1 MGRIGFGIG
10 FRCML
15 IAVACCSLA
24 TAFSQTPA
32 SASNSRKKPP
42 SRTTASADST
52 SQQLLFQQLKRLNET
67 WGVYF
72 LFSDPDFGDRKVETA
87 DVQGDNVDQI
97 LSRLLNKTGLGFRKL
112 NDKTYVIIASQESV
126 SRQNGSKTNALYELP
141 FQQHIDGTNPTGLI
155 KGKVVNTQ
163 GIAIPDV
170 SIVVKG
176 KQQGTL
182 TTTDGNFVLSID
194 KGDIIELSFIGFQ
207 KKEIVF
213 DPAAGRSLT
222 IVMTPTESK
231 LDEVVIT
238 ALGVR
243 KENRALGYSVNT
255 VHARDLTAAG
265 NTNFASALYGR
276 APGLRVTTAPGGA
289 TSAVQVQVRGL
300 SSLNFNAQPMF
311 IVDGVVIR
319 NINEKGVDGINNNGY
334 WNDQRIRG
342 NGILDINPMDIEQL
356 TVLKGAS
363 ATALYGSEAAAG
375 VVVITTKKGVKKP
388 GFGIEINYSGS
399 VEKAAFLPKF
409 QNVYGPGFDRSMNL
423 AEGATA
429 EGWIPLDTD
438 GDGIFES
445 YRPNFNAY
453 AQFGPEMKGQ
463 MVPWWDGTQRRYSPQ
478 PDNYKNLYRTGFNS
492 AVNAAISN
500 HTEKVNYRVSFTRN
514 DYKGI
519 QQGGQLQRNTVH
531 LNSNYKINEKIS
543 ADIVTSYFNSKVQN
557 RPLQQ
562 NRIYSS
568 YLGFFSRAED
578 MDVVFNK
585 YKTSADY
592 KWVPWNQSQRNPA
605 EALRY
610 NTKTELLDFLWTQ
623 LRNREVEEQDRI
635 LSSITL
641 NYAIAPALKLRARF
655 GNDFTSL
662 RTDTKRYNEYPIA
675 FNGTNSTGA
684 YGISD
689 GRYAIVYG
697 DALLSFTRKA
707 WKDFTYSIN
716 GGYQVRKEKYQDQQ
730 SFTSGGLLKENWF
743 SLENSFGPITATANH
758 SELLKYAFL
767 GFFNLS
773 YKQYFYL
780 EATARQE
787 YSSTLPPGNNKY
799 FYPSVN
805 AAFIVSE
812 AFNLLSFL
820 KYAKI
825 RSSFGMVGN
834 APPAYA
840 SAITYAQTTIPTVNG
855 PVGSLSA
862 QQYAGNNNIRPEN
875 KYEFEVGFET
885 RMFNNRFGFD
895 LTYYNNRTVNQVIQV
910 SLPVSTGALSKL
922 VNAGELGSR
931 GLELS
936 LYAIPIATRNF
947 KWNVGFNTAFD
958 NTTVKRLTSE
968 VKQLVF
974 YQAEQNAIRIVAD
987 EGGKVG
993 NIYVN
998 PRLTDDAGNYI
1009 IGANGLYVIDNT
1021 RYKKVGNVMPVATG
1035 GITHSLS
1042 YKNFSLDLL
1051 VDYRIGGKMISAPM
1065 KYKIGTGQYES
1076 TLKYRN
1082 EANGGLPYYIDGAGI
1097 KHLLP
1102 SHGSV
1107 SPDGSAVYHD
1117 GIILDGV
1124 NGNKIKNT
1132 TIVDAAY
1139 YYSNMFAWG
1148 SSSLN
1153 EEGAVFKNS
1162 YVKMRELVLG
1172 YTFSQRIANKL
1183 RVQQLRFSL
1192 VGRNLFYF
1200 YRTLKNLD
1208 PETVIG
1214 SNWVRQNVD
1223 EGSMAATRS
1232 LGFSLNLGF

>member
-1 MGRIGFGIG
+1 MGRDGFGFG
-10 FRCML
+10 FRYML
-15 IAVACCSLA
+15 LAAVLCSSA
-24 TAFSQTPA
+24 TAFSQTKNSTAKSRAIPPVAQPA
-32 SASNSRKKPP
+32 RPD
-42 SRTTASADST
+42 TAKT
-52 SQQLLFQQLKRLNET
+52 QLLFQQLKKLNDT

-72 LFSDPDFGDRKVETA
+72 LFSDPDFGDRKVELA
-87 DVQGDNVDQI
+87 DLQGENVDQI

-112 NDKTYVIIASQESV
+112 NDKTYVIVANLEMPVKQSGVKS
-126 SRQNGSKTNALYELP
+126 TALYEMP
-141 FQQHIDGTNPTGLI
+141 YQRNTTSSIAGNYVKGIVTGA
-155 KGKVVNTQ
+155 Q
-163 GIAIPDV
+163 GLTIADV
-170 SIVVKG
+170 SIIVRG

-182 TTTDGNFVLSID
+182 SAADGSFALSVE
-194 KGDIIELSFIGFQ
+194 KGDVIELSYIGYS

-213 DPAAGRSLT
+213 DPAMGRNLVLT
-222 IVMTPTESK
+222 LSPAESR
-231 LDEVVIT
+231 LDEVVVT

-243 KENRALGYSVNT
+243 KENRAIGYAVNT
-255 VHARDLTAAG
+255 VQAREITAGG

-276 APGLRVTTAPGGA
+276 APGLRLSTAPGGA

-300 SSLNFNAQPMF
+300 SSLNFNAQPIF

-342 NGILDINPMDIEQL
+342 NGILDINPMDIEQV
-356 TVLKGAS
+356 TILKGAS

-375 VVVITTKKGVKKP
+375 VVVITTKKGTKKH
-388 GFGIEINYSGS
+388 GFGIEINYAGS
-399 VEKAAFLPKF
+399 MEKAAFLPKF
-409 QNVYGPGFDRSMNL
+409 QNIYGPGYDRSMNL

-429 EGWIPLDTD
+429 EGWIPLDAD
-438 GDGIFES
+438 GDGVFEF

-463 MVPWWDGTQRRYSPQ
+463 MVPWWDGTQRPYSPQ
-478 PDNYKNLYRTGFNS
+478 PDNYKTIYRTGFNS
-492 AVNAAISN
+492 AFNTSISN
-500 HTEKVNYRVSFTRN
+500 HTDKVNYRVSYTRN

-519 QQGGQLQRNTVH
+519 QQGGQLQRNTLH
-531 LNSNYKINEKIS
+531 LNSTYKVNEKIS

-562 NRIYSS
+562 HRIYSS

-592 KWVPWNQSQRNPA
+592 KWVPWNQSQRNPT
-605 EALRY
+605 EALKY

-623 LRNREVEEQDRI
+623 LRNKEIEEQDRI
-635 LSSITL
+635 LTSITL
-641 NYAIAPALKLRARF
+641 HYNITPALKFRARF

-662 RTDTKRYNEYPIA
+662 RTDTRRYNEYPIA

-684 YGISD
+684 YGIAD

-697 DALLSFTRKA
+697 DALLSYSKKA
-707 WKDFTYSIN
+707 WKDFTYSVN
-716 GGYQVRKEKYQDQQ
+716 GGYQIRKEKYQDQQ

-743 SLENSFGPITATANH
+743 SLENSYGPITATANH

-773 YKQYFYL
+773 YKQYLHL

-787 YSSTLPPGNNKY
+787 YSSTLPPGNNTY

-805 AAFIVSE
+805 TAFILSE
-812 AFNLLSFL
+812 AFTMPSFV
-820 KYAKI
+820 KYAKL
-825 RSSFGMVGN
+825 RSSFGLVGN

-840 SAITYAQTTIPTVNG
+840 SAITFTQTTIPSVNG
-855 PVGSLSA
+855 PVGALSA

-875 KYEFEVGFET
+875 KYEFELGLET
-885 RMFNNRFGFD
+885 RMLNNRFGLD
-895 LTYYNNRTVNQVIQV
+895 LTYYNNKTTNQVIQV
-910 SLPVSTGALSKL
+910 SLPVSSGALSKL
-922 VNAGELGSR
+922 VNAGELHSKGW
-931 GLELS
+931 ELS
-936 LYAIPIATRNF
+936 MFAIPVSSKFF
-947 KWNVGFNTAFD
+947 KWNIGVNAAFD
-958 NTTVKRLTSE
+958 NTTVKRLTNE

-987 EGGKVG
+987 EGERVG

-998 PRLTDDAGNYI
+998 PRLTDEAGNYI

-1021 RYKKVGNVMPVATG
+1021 RFKKVGNVMPVATG
-1035 GITHSLS
+1035 GVTQSIV

-1051 VDYRIGGKMISAPM
+1051 VDYRIGGKMISAPA

-1076 TLKYRN
+1076 TLKYRD
-1082 EANGGLPYYIDGAGI
+1082 EANGGLPYYIDVAGT
-1097 KHLLP
+1097 KQLLP
-1102 SHGSV
+1102 AHSSP
-1107 SPDGSAVYHD
+1107 SPDGSTVYHD
-1117 GIILDGV
+1117 GIILEGV
-1124 NGNKIKNT
+1124 NNAKVKNT

-1148 SSSLN
+1148 NSSLN
-1153 EEGAVFKNS
+1153 EDGAVFKNS
-1162 YVKMRELVLG
+1162 YVKMREVVLG
-1172 YTFSQRIANKL
+1172 YTFPQRFTAKL
-1183 RVQQLRFSL
+1183 KLQQLRFSL
-1192 VGRNLFYF
+1192 VGRNLFYL

-1214 SNWVRQNVD
+1214 SNWVRQSVD

-1232 LGFSLNLGF
+1232 FGFSLNVGF